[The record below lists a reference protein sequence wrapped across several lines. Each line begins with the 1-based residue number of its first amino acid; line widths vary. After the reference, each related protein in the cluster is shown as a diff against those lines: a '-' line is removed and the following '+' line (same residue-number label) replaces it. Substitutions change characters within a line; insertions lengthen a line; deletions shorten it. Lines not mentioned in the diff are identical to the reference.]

1 MYERRRFCLYG
12 IYAIL
17 CRRIDTEGE
26 FMRHFVQNLMLVIL
40 LTILLLFS
48 YAFVQK
54 KTENFGLKEFYLFLT
69 NEQAG
74 TNSGGKEKAGLEE
87 EKQGSDRQQTGLDRR
102 AVWLSYLEFN
112 AYRRSVDAN
121 TEQNFRNFFQRV
133 LNRSEKCGLNCVI
146 VQVRPFSD
154 ALYASGYYPWA
165 ACISGKQGEDPGY
178 DPLAV
183 MTEMAHAKGFRIE
196 AWINPYRIS
205 SGTDLNELSKNN
217 PASVWALSDDKTRN
231 VLSYDGALY
240 YNPSSAD
247 VRELICNGVR
257 EIMEHYDVDGI
268 HMDDYFY
275 PTFTEENVSASF
287 DSLEYQQ
294 GLADGTIQ
302 DGTSLA
308 DWRRQNVNAMVSG
321 VYQTVKE
328 VRPDATFGIS
338 PAGNLSN
345 LRSDLQYYADVDT
358 WVKEKGYI
366 DYLMPQIYWGYTND
380 QAPFDRMLK
389 EWKTL
394 TEGSDV
400 ELYIGLQLYRMGSGE
415 TGDSDY
421 KELQDAS
428 LVERE
433 LTQLAKTP
441 GVGGYCLFSYQYLDV
456 DNKNYAFDSNEFSGE
471 RKKILKKIA
480 RELIDK

>member
-1 MYERRRFCLYG
+1 MNRSDFVLHKICV
-12 IYAIL
+12 IL
-17 CRRIDTEGE
+17 CRRINAEGE
-26 FMRHFVQNLMLVIL
+26 FMKHFVQNLILVIL

-54 KTENFGLKEFYLFLT
+54 KTESFGLKEFCQFLT
-69 NEQAG
+69 NKEAG
-74 TNSGGKEKAGLEE
+74 TNREGGEAAGQAGQKQEE
-87 EKQGSDRQQTGLDRR
+87 ELRQTGMERR

-112 AYRRSVDAN
+112 AYRRSVEEN
-121 TEQNFRNFFQRV
+121 TEQNFRKFFQRV

-146 VQVRPFSD
+146 VQVRPFGD

-165 ACISGKQGEDPGY
+165 ACISGRQGEDPGY

-183 MTEMAHAKGFRIE
+183 MTEMAHAKGFRME
-196 AWINPYRIS
+196 AWINPYRVS
-205 SGTDLNELSKNN
+205 SGTDLNELSADN
-217 PASVWALSDDKTRN
+217 PARVWALSDDKTRN
-231 VLSYDGALY
+231 ILSYDGALY
-240 YNPSSAD
+240 FNPSSAD
-247 VRELICNGVR
+247 ARELICNGVR
-257 EIMEHYDVDGI
+257 EIVEKYDVDGI

-275 PTFTEENVSASF
+275 PTFTEENVSSSF
-287 DSLEYQQ
+287 DALEYREGQEE
-294 GLADGTIQ
+294 GSIPKNCG
-302 DGTSLA
+302 LA

-321 VYQTVKE
+321 VYQTIKE
-328 VRPDATFGIS
+328 IRPEVSFGIS

-358 WVKEKGYI
+358 WVKEKGYV

-380 QAPFDRMLK
+380 QAPFDRVLE

-400 ELYIGLQLYRMGSGE
+400 DLYIGLQLYRMGSGN

-456 DNKNYAFDSNEFSGE
+456 DNKNYAFDSNEFSGK

-480 RELIDK
+480 REFINK